1 MKFFDLQHPF
11 YKPLWIRLVI
21 TALCLGWA
29 AVEFFM
35 GAPFW
40 GMLFGALGIYCVH
53 QFFIAFKPREP
64 EGKDKP

>member
-1 MKFFDLQHPF
+1 VL
-11 YKPLWIRLVI
+11 I

-29 AVEFFM
+29 VVEFSM

-53 QFFIAFKPREP
+53 QFFIAFNPREP